1 MDQTHAGIV
10 NMSIMDELS
19 EYITLRMSSYLEQ
32 THDSNWME
40 HKSHSDYDLWFITAG
55 SVQITIDGI
64 EHMADR
70 GDIVF
75 FYPDMPYLAST
86 TGELCRFIYMHFD
99 FSIAEQK
106 RILGEFQLPG
116 IVPGNLVREESTLFT
131 SSYLRF
137 KQDSGASGSPLYLK
151 ASLLLVIA
159 KILELHGQGL
169 YNGEFLKDRKSRKT
183 EGSLEVLQN
192 VFPYV
197 NSNLH
202 RAIRVNELA
211 AIAGVSEKYFIS
223 LFKKILGITPGQYI
237 NQIKMN
243 RARDYLYEKKYTV
256 QQIAGF
262 LGYPDPFTFS
272 KAFKKFYNVP
282 PSKFE

>member
-1 MDQTHAGIV
+1 MHTGTV
-10 NMSIMDELS
+10 NMSIIDELS
-19 EYITLRMSSYLEQ
+19 EYVTLRMSSYLEQ
-32 THDSNWME
+32 THDSNWTE
-40 HKSHSDYDLWFITAG
+40 RKSHSDYDLWFITAG
-55 SVQITIDGI
+55 SVLITIDGI
-64 EHMADR
+64 EHMANP
-70 GDIVF
+70 GDVVF
-75 FYPDMPYLAST
+75 FYPDMPYTAST
-86 TGELCRFIYMHFD
+86 TGELCRFVYMHFD

-116 IVPGNLVREESTLFT
+116 IVPGNLIQEESTLFT
-131 SSYLRF
+131 SSYRRF
-137 KQDSGASGSPLYLK
+137 KQSSGASASPLYLK

-159 KILELHGQGL
+159 KILELHRQGL
-169 YNGEFLKDRKSRKT
+169 YQGEFLKDRKPRKI

-197 NSNLH
+197 DANLH

-211 AIAGVSEKYFIS
+211 EIAGVSEKYFIS

-243 RARDYLYEKKYTV
+243 RARDYLYEKKYTI

>member
-1 MDQTHAGIV
+1 M
-10 NMSIMDELS
+10 NFS

-32 THDSNWME
+32 THDSTWTE

-64 EHMADR
+64 EHKAEP
-70 GDIVF
+70 GDVVF
-75 FYPDMPYLAST
+75 FYPDMPYTAST

-116 IVPGNLVREESTLFT
+116 IVSGNLIQEESTLFT
-131 SSYLRF
+131 SSYRRF
-137 KQDSGASGSPLYLK
+137 KQSSGASGSPLYLK

-159 KILELHGQGL
+159 KIFELYRQGL
-169 YNGEFLKDRKSRKT
+169 YHGVFLKDRKLRKI

-197 NSNLH
+197 DANLH

-211 AIAGVSEKYFIS
+211 DIAGVSEKYFIS

-243 RARDYLYEKKYTV
+243 RARDYLYEKNIRSSKLPDFWAIPIPLRSPKHSKIL
-256 QQIAGF
+256 QRASFQI
-262 LGYPDPFTFS
+262 
-272 KAFKKFYNVP
+272 
-282 PSKFE
+282 

>member
-1 MDQTHAGIV
+1 M
-10 NMSIMDELS
+10 
-19 EYITLRMSSYLEQ
+19 
-32 THDSNWME
+32 
-40 HKSHSDYDLWFITAG
+40 
-55 SVQITIDGI
+55 
-64 EHMADR
+64 
-70 GDIVF
+70 
-75 FYPDMPYLAST
+75 
-86 TGELCRFIYMHFD
+86 
-99 FSIAEQK
+99 
-106 RILGEFQLPG
+106 
-116 IVPGNLVREESTLFT
+116 
-131 SSYLRF
+131 
-137 KQDSGASGSPLYLK
+137 K

-169 YNGEFLKDRKSRKT
+169 YHGEFLKDRKLRKI

-192 VFPYV
+192 VFSYV
-197 NSNLH
+197 DENLH

-211 AIAGVSEKYFIS
+211 DITGVSEKYFIS

-243 RARDYLYEKKYTV
+243 RARDYLYEKKYTI